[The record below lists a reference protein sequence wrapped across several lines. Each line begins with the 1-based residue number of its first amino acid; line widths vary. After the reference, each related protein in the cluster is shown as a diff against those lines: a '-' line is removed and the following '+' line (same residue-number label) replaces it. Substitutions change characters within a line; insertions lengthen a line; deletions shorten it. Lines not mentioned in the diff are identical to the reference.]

1 MGEIICNKFITL
13 KHDIEGAP
21 KEEDFEVIT
30 TNISISSI
38 VKQGSN
44 IVLVKCLDVSIDPYQ
59 VNRMKSYSP
68 SQNSIIPASKLVHG
82 EEIDGNGIGK
92 VVVSGHPEFRKDDL
106 VTGRLSWAQYVVV
119 EDVKLLRK
127 LYAMGF
133 PLSYHLGILGVS
145 GLTAYAGLFKLG
157 KPKKGERI
165 FVSTASGSVGNLVG
179 QYAKL
184 FGCYVI
190 GCAGTTDKVALLKEK
205 LGFDDAFNY
214 KEESDL
220 KVALQRYFPEGIDIY
235 FDNVGGEMLEAAV
248 ANMNTYGRVIICG
261 VISEYTD
268 PKRRAA
274 PDMINVIYKRIT
286 IQGFLVSDYKDE
298 DNFTEFV
305 STTSKYLNAGQIQVL
320 EDISIG
326 VESIP
331 SAFVGLFCGRN
342 VGKTIVKI
350 ADD

>member
-1 MGEIICNKFITL
+1 
-13 KHDIEGAP
+13 
-21 KEEDFEVIT
+21 
-30 TNISISSI
+30 
-38 VKQGSN
+38 
-44 IVLVKCLDVSIDPYQ
+44 
-59 VNRMKSYSP
+59 
-68 SQNSIIPASKLVHG
+68 
-82 EEIDGNGIGK
+82 
-92 VVVSGHPEFRKDDL
+92 
-106 VTGRLSWAQYVVV
+106 
-119 EDVKLLRK
+119 
-127 LYAMGF
+127 
-133 PLSYHLGILGVS
+133 
-145 GLTAYAGLFKLG
+145 
-157 KPKKGERI
+157 
-165 FVSTASGSVGNLVG
+165 
-179 QYAKL
+179 
-184 FGCYVI
+184 
-190 GCAGTTDKVALLKEK
+190 
-205 LGFDDAFNY
+205 
-214 KEESDL
+214 
-220 KVALQRYFPEGIDIY
+220 
-235 FDNVGGEMLEAAV
+235 MLEAAV